1 MFFLLKR
8 ETAYEMLISDLSS
21 YVCSS
26 DLRLRRYVG
35 ELLGGRSLGHGRV
48 GHEDGVGLAD
58 QYVDAEG
65 RAAGLGVEHAAKLA
79 DRLPVGTGN
88 AADQRVRLS
97 EGEQESREGVAVLV
111 HHPLDLA
118 LQIAAPLQALVEIVD
133 HLRHAAVGRSEEH
146 TSELQSLMRISY

>member
-97 EGEQESREGVAVLV
+97 AGERESSEGVARLVLT
-111 HHPLDLA
+111 PPDPRLTT
-118 LQIAAPLQALVEIVD
+118 AAPQHASGD
-133 HLRHAAVGRSEEH
+133 RHN
-146 TSELQSLMRISY
+146 